1 MEDVD
6 WEKVFAAITEDVK
19 REWEAGNK
27 GAGAYGGVHILR
39 ALGVDADID
48 LHALAEAAAAMR
60 AMEYGPAAKVFGPV
74 SLHPVAYVLNT
85 DERREQPWYQLL
97 PSGHDTPV
105 VIPSTETATNSGAI
119 IALNI
124 LGAVPIE
131 TSGVRDVIRHLRK
144 QQLIGAVGAAFY
156 READGRH
163 PELAEDSARWLAT
176 AMQREHRESEAL
188 RGLATLYPE
197 DAASADAQSSKEE
210 EEHEAAATR
219 KRLAGNESLQ
229 VYARERQR
237 QMQLGTPPEPPRE
250 ETAE

>member
-6 WEKVFAAITEDVK
+6 WEKVFAAAAEDVE
-19 REWEAGNK
+19 REWKAGNK
-27 GAGAYGGVHILR
+27 GAGAYAVHILR
-39 ALGVDADID
+39 ALGVGADID
-48 LHALAEAAAAMR
+48 LHALAQAAAMR

-105 VIPSTETATNSGAI
+105 VILSTETATNSGAT

-163 PELAEDSARWLAT
+163 PELAEDNARWLAT
-176 AMQREHRESEAL
+176 AMQREHRASEAL
-188 RGLATLYPE
+188 QGLATLYPE
-197 DAASADAQSSKEE
+197 DAASADAQLSEEE

-229 VYARERQR
+229 AYAREQQR
-237 QMQLGTPPEPPRE
+237 QMQLGPPPEPPRE